1 MAQSSASGD
10 VVVEQVITAPRTRV
24 WEAFT
29 DPDVLKDWYAPPGWV
44 LDTASAE
51 IALTAGGAYR
61 VSMHKESDPQ
71 VATSVFAR
79 FFDVV
84 PESRLASHETVF
96 GASGLAPVE
105 MTLTIELSDSPEG
118 TLVSIHQGPFPYGV
132 DALGRAGWIDALA
145 RLDVLL
151 SRD

>member
-1 MAQSSASGD
+1 MTQAAARE
-10 VVVEQVITAPRTRV
+10 VVVKQVIESPRSRV
-24 WEAFT
+24 WQAFT
-29 DPDVLKDWYAPPGWV
+29 DPEILKEWYAPPGWN

-51 IALTAGGAYR
+51 IALTIGGAYR

-84 PESRLASHETVF
+84 PEARLASRETVF

-105 MTLTIELSDSPEG
+105 MILTIELSDAPDG
-118 TLVSIHQGPFPYGV
+118 TLVSIRQGPFPYGV
-132 DALGRAGWIDALA
+132 DALGRSGWLNALA
-145 RLDVLL
+145 RLQALL
-151 SRD
+151 AQE